1 MITLLLLA
9 IFIFIAIGAILWMIY
24 DTHQTCKELQDEIDK
39 REKKIALLK
48 ILYALMEKTIELN
61 EQKQGEE

>member
-39 REKKIALLK
+39 SEKKNSF
-48 ILYALMEKTIELN
+48 T
-61 EQKQGEE
+61 